1 LWRTDA
7 SAKIVQLIIGIE
19 PANPADKAFKKF
31 SNPFSTLIAN
41 KAILL
46 INEKAHS
53 RHRLLTVEPL
63 QQSTASGR

>member
-1 LWRTDA
+1 M
-7 SAKIVQLIIGIE
+7 GIE
-19 PANPADKAFKKF
+19 PANPADRAFKKF
-31 SNPFSTLIAN
+31 SKPFSTLTAN
-41 KAILL
+41 KAILF

>member
-1 LWRTDA
+1 M
-7 SAKIVQLIIGIE
+7 GIE
-19 PANPADKAFKKF
+19 PANPADRAFKKL
-31 SNPFSTLIAN
+31 SKPFSTLTAN
-41 KAILL
+41 RAILF

>member
-1 LWRTDA
+1 M
-7 SAKIVQLIIGIE
+7 GME
-19 PANPADKAFKKF
+19 PANPADRAFKKF
-31 SNPFSTLIAN
+31 SKPFSTFNAN

-63 QQSTASGR
+63 QQSTASGK